1 VGYSRVL
8 RRLPG
13 RSIAGHA
20 VKGTQI
26 VRSARPSCSGTGIR
40 STDMVPIVEQRSN
53 NRLKLAAGA
62 GGLGGGKSSNARR
75 S

>member
-1 VGYSRVL
+1 
-8 RRLPG
+8 
-13 RSIAGHA
+13 